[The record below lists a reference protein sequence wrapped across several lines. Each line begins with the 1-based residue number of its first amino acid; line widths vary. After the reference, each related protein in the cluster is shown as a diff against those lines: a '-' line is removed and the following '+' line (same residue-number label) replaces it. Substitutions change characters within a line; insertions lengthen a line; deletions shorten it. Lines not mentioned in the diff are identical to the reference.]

1 MPFRS
6 FEYCAKLYDKYVT
19 ANEFDIYGSRLIK
32 IPAPQCYVFY
42 NGTNEHPDREE
53 IRLSEAFEVPAYGYE
68 WTVIMLNINKGHNQ
82 ELLEKCQA
90 LKEYSD
96 LVGLVREYQ
105 KEYALD
111 EAVDKAVK
119 ELISRRGVLS
129 KMLDEHRSEVVDLCI
144 TEYNEELH
152 EKNLREEGRAEG
164 REEGREEGRALA
176 EAKIL
181 INMYK
186 NGFTVEQI
194 ASATN
199 KEVYEVKDIIQK

>member
-1 MPFRS
+1 
-6 FEYCAKLYDKYVT
+6 
-19 ANEFDIYGSRLIK
+19 
-32 IPAPQCYVFY
+32 
-42 NGTNEHPDREE
+42 
-53 IRLSEAFEVPAYGYE
+53 
-68 WTVIMLNINKGHNQ
+68 
-82 ELLEKCQA
+82 
-90 LKEYSD
+90 
-96 LVGLVREYQ
+96 
-105 KEYALD
+105 
-111 EAVDKAVK
+111 
-119 ELISRRGVLS
+119 
-129 KMLDEHRSEVVDLCI
+129 MLDEHRSEVVDLCI